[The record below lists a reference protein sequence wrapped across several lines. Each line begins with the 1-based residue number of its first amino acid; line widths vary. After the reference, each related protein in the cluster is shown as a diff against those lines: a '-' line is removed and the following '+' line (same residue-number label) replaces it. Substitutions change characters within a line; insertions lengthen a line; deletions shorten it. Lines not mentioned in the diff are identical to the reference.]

1 MVRCKYVIKAYKD
14 YNVLDNVNEMSKY
27 FLKRLKS
34 VNYLKNIRNCGLL
47 FAFDFDSKSIRDK
60 FVNCLWKNKMLCNPT
75 RERTVRLRPNLC
87 VTKDEIDYALSLI
100 QKSINSIE
108 SRYHSA

>member
-1 MVRCKYVIKAYKD
+1 
-14 YNVLDNVNEMSKY
+14 
-27 FLKRLKS
+27 
-34 VNYLKNIRNCGLL
+34 
-47 FAFDFDSKSIRDK
+47 
-60 FVNCLWKNKMLCNPT
+60 MLCNPT

-87 VTKDEIDYALSLI
+87 VTKDEIDHALSLI